1 MEYRLKEILQDKG
14 YIRGPF
20 GSSLKRNELK
30 STGIPV
36 YEQQHAIYATREFR
50 YYIDEEKYSQMKRFT
65 VKPKDL
71 IISCSGTIGKVDLI
85 SEKDPIGIIS
95 QALLI
100 LRANTDIV
108 LPEYLFYFFKSDYG
122 YNSIISRSMGSVQ
135 VNIAKREV
143 IENIKINIPS
153 LKEQEKIVKILS
165 NIDEKIKLN
174 NQINDNLYKMMK
186 IKFENW
192 ITNLNKYEVSSLS
205 KIANYTNGLAMQKFR
220 PKDNEESLPVIKI
233 KEMNDGITENTERCS
248 TNIKDEVIIN
258 NGDVLF
264 AWSGTL
270 CMSIWGKGKAGLN
283 QHIFKVTSDKY
294 PKWFYYF
301 WTLKHLNKFK
311 MIAAGKATTMGHIK
325 RGELDISE
333 VLIPEDK
340 ELQEMHKIMQPLF
353 NKYIN
358 NLIQNETLTQLRD
371 TLLPKLMNGEIDLD
385 KIEN

>member
-186 IKFENW
+186 IKFEDW

-283 QHIFKVTSDKY
+283 QHIFKVTSEKY

>member
-1 MEYRLKEILQDKG
+1 MQ
-14 YIRGPF
+14 
-20 GSSLKRNELK
+20 
-30 STGIPV
+30 
-36 YEQQHAIYATREFR
+36 
-50 YYIDEEKYSQMKRFT
+50 
-65 VKPKDL
+65 
-71 IISCSGTIGKVDLI
+71 
-85 SEKDPIGIIS
+85 
-95 QALLI
+95 
-100 LRANTDIV
+100 
-108 LPEYLFYFFKSDYG
+108 
-122 YNSIISRSMGSVQ
+122 
-135 VNIAKREV
+135 
-143 IENIKINIPS
+143 
-153 LKEQEKIVKILS
+153 
-165 NIDEKIKLN
+165 
-174 NQINDNLYKMMK
+174 
-186 IKFENW
+186 IKFEDW
-192 ITNLNKYEVSSLS
+192 ITNLSKYEVSSLS

-301 WTLKHLNKFK
+301 WTLQHLNKFK

-325 RGELDISE
+325 RGELDVSE
-333 VLIPEDK
+333 VLIPEDR

-353 NKYIN
+353 EKYIN
-358 NLIQNETLTQLRD
+358 NLIQNETLTELRD

-385 KIEN
+385 NIELENING

>member
-1 MEYRLKEILQDKG
+1 MKYKLEELI
-14 YIRGPF
+14 
-20 GSSLKRNELK
+20 ELK
-30 STGIPV
+30 TQGVNTTTDNIEYVLQGHKIVQAKNIQPYNITFDDKNFVSEETYKRMKYNHKLHKGDIL
-36 YEQQHAIYATREFR
+36 YTNIGSQLGNSAIYNS
-50 YYIDEEKYSQMKRFT
+50 DEEAIITWNVMKLI
-65 VKPKDL
+65 PKKQ
-71 IISCSGTIGKVDLI
+71 IITNDFLCYLLNYYKADIVSLNSSSTMPFVSGKELMNFEFEVP
-85 SEKDPIGIIS
+85 S
-95 QALLI
+95 LLI
-100 LRANTDIV
+100 QNTV
-108 LPEYLFYFFKSDYG
+108 T
-122 YNSIISRSMGSVQ
+122 
-135 VNIAKREV
+135 
-143 IENIKINIPS
+143 
-153 LKEQEKIVKILS
+153 KILKT
-165 NIDEKIKLN
+165 IEHKIKLN
-174 NQINDNLYKMMK
+174 AQINDNLYKMMK
-186 IKFENW
+186 IKFEDW

-385 KIEN
+385 KIENY

>member
-1 MEYRLKEILQDKG
+1 MKYKLKDIAEIIAGGTPSTKMEQYWNGEIAW
-14 YIRGPF
+14 I
-20 GSSLKRNELK
+20 
-30 STGIPV
+30 T
-36 YEQQHAIYATREFR
+36 
-50 YYIDEEKYSQMKRFT
+50 
-65 VKPKDL
+65 PKDL
-71 IISCSGTIGKVDLI
+71 ANHSGRYISRGERNITKEGLENSSTKLMPINSVLFT
-85 SEKDPIGIIS
+85 SRAPIGYVAIAKNQVCTNQGFKSLVCKDSICYYMYIYYW
-95 QALLI
+95 LI
-100 LRANTDIV
+100 YNTDYIKSKANGSTFQEISTNV
-108 LPEYLFYFFKSDYG
+108 MKEIEIDLPSIDYQKK
-122 YNSIISRSMGSVQ
+122 VA
-135 VNIAKREV
+135 NI
-143 IENIKINIPS
+143 
-153 LKEQEKIVKILS
+153 LKK
-165 NIDEKIKLN
+165 IDEKIELN

-186 IKFENW
+186 IKFEDW

-205 KIANYTNGLAMQKFR
+205 KMANYTNGLAMQKFR
-220 PKDNEESLPVIKI
+220 PKDNEESLLVIKI

-270 CMSIWGKGKAGLN
+270 CMSILGKGKAGLN